1 MALTPEQLEIWNTFK
16 LYYDPKLIKRVE
28 FSDDNKLNLT
38 GDVQF
43 LIGSSGLNVKFG
55 EVKGTFNASGM
66 GLTSLSGAPSKV
78 TEVFSVSRNSSLESL
93 QGGPIDVGEDYTAY
107 SCGLTNLIGAP
118 KKVGGAF
125 MVFKNPLTSL
135 EGVPHYIGGT
145 MSLNYEPDLPLLK
158 TLVANRVEFT
168 TGKTRVSWDRIM
180 QCQDILNK
188 YAGKGKRV
196 IFDAQKDLEDAGFE
210 ENARW

>member
-1 MALTPEQLEIWNTFK
+1 
-16 LYYDPKLIKRVE
+16 
-28 FSDDNKLNLT
+28 
-38 GDVQF
+38 
-43 LIGSSGLNVKFG
+43 
-55 EVKGTFNASGM
+55 
-66 GLTSLSGAPSKV
+66 
-78 TEVFSVSRNSSLESL
+78 
-93 QGGPIDVGEDYTAY
+93 
-107 SCGLTNLIGAP
+107 
-118 KKVGGAF
+118 
-125 MVFKNPLTSL
+125 
-135 EGVPHYIGGT
+135 